1 MTQIRDSNN
10 ITTLNIMALIETFDK
25 ELNRIS
31 SYLAI
36 ILTRWKIIGVLFSY
50 LCR

>member
-10 ITTLNIMALIETFDK
+10 ITTLNIMALVETFDK

-36 ILTRWKIIGVLFSY
+36 ILTR
-50 LCR
+50 